1 MRFGGPRRPMA
12 ELDMTPMIDVT
23 FLLLI
28 FFLVT
33 AQMAARSRGEVR
45 LPVEQGEREDR
56 ASQAGLVVIVRGN
69 GTMLVGDAEID
80 TSGITELARRA
91 VARGAQKAPVVRAD
105 RDAPAAAVNAV
116 ATALRAGGCAAF
128 QLATQREGAP

>member
-33 AQMAARSRGEVR
+33 AQMAARSRGDLR
-45 LPVEQGEREDR
+45 LPVEPGEREESG
-56 ASQAGLVVIVRGN
+56 SQAGLVVLVRSD
-69 GTMLVGDAEID
+69 GTLLVGDATVD
-80 TSGITELARRA
+80 TNAITELARRA
-91 VARGAQKAPVVRAD
+91 MARGVSRAPVVRAD
-105 RDAPAAAVNAV
+105 RDAPAAALNAV
-116 ATALRAGGCAAF
+116 ALALRAGGAGAF